1 MYEAYRGGDKNVV
14 PTERPPTPQSVN
26 NAVRFMYA
34 GAAASLIGMIIALTT
49 GVSKTAIHNADPSL
63 TTTQVD
69 NAARFAVASGVI
81 GGVIGIAIWLVIARF
96 CLRGSNGAR
105 ITGTVF
111 FGIDT
116 LLMLLG
122 LARPEVA
129 LDKIYPLLV
138 WLIGLGATIY
148 LWRRDSTAFFRPR

>member
-1 MYEAYRGGDKNVV
+1 MYEAYRGGDKSVT
-14 PTERPPTPQSVN
+14 PTERPPVPSSVT

-34 GAAASLIGMIIALTT
+34 GAAASLVGLIISLTT
-49 GVSKTAIHNADPSL
+49 GISKTAIHNANPSL
-63 TTTQVD
+63 TNSQV
-69 NAARFAVASGVI
+69 NKAASFALVTAIVVGL
-81 GGVIGIAIWLVIARF
+81 IGIAIWLVIARF

-111 FGIDT
+111 FAIDT
-116 LLMLLG
+116 LVMLLSF
-122 LARPEVA
+122 ARPEVA

-148 LWRRDSTAFFRPR
+148 LWRRDSSTFFKPR